1 MNTIR
6 PEQSGEPASAWRSP
20 RHSSRETEARGEAV
34 GVIGG
39 SMSRKGCKVNTGDLS
54 GQIGVHAAKQPKNRP
69 TGVRAVIVATKS
81 GNADGAKDGR
91 KRKWHLKEN
100 PHEKRLSITQEVRT
114 NAALVPRRLNRS
126 DTARGQC
133 CLRPVSV
140 WSNKPKGLSLVLQ
153 TSARTKR
160 VNP

>member
-1 MNTIR
+1 M
-6 PEQSGEPASAWRSP
+6 SG
-20 RHSSRETEARGEAV
+20 
-34 GVIGG
+34 
-39 SMSRKGCKVNTGDLS
+39 KGCKVNTGDLS

-114 NAALVPRRLNRS
+114 NAALVWRDISLWTVIEKINANR
-126 DTARGQC
+126 DCTLG
-133 CLRPVSV
+133 LLMVS
-140 WSNKPKGLSLVLQ
+140 PAQ
-153 TSARTKR
+153 R
-160 VNP
+160 VGAYV